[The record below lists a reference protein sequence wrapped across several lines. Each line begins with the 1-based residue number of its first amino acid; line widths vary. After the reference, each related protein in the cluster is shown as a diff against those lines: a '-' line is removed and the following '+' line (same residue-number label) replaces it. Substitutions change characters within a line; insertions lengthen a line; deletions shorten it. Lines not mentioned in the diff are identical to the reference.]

1 MAVGLWETALVL
13 HARRS
18 GAAMESFLMLGRQS
32 LALEPGMIDHLNRT
46 YGVALGKQD
55 FVGQQWA
62 DPLFRSLGAREVFA
76 LDYSDYEGAQF
87 THDMNRPWPGGVPP
101 RQFDVV
107 FDGGTLEHVF
117 NLPQALLN
125 AMSLVKTGGC
135 FLGVSPAD
143 GWLGHGF
150 HQLQPELFFRFFGE
164 SNGFRLRGIWL
175 AEFGPA
181 APAARLFRLMD
192 PAATGCRN
200 LVPGRR
206 PLVLLVHAEKIAE
219 TPAEPAWPGQ
229 SNYTSMWRDE
239 GAEAG
244 KGAGS
249 SSPAWRRTLL
259 RALPRGIGHRIRLWL
274 IAGKHARLARAGWAE
289 ADSLHSE
296 TSP

>member
-18 GAAMESFLMLGRQS
+18 GAAMDDFLMLGRQS
-32 LALEPGMIDHLNRT
+32 LALDPGIIDHLNRT
-46 YGVALGKQD
+46 YGVALKMD
-55 FVGQQWA
+55 DWSGQEWA
-62 DPLFRSLGAREVFA
+62 DPLFRSIGAREVFA

-87 THDMNRPWPGGVPP
+87 THDMNRPWPGGEPP

-125 AMSLVKTGGC
+125 AMSLVRTGGC

-150 HQLQPELFFRFFGE
+150 HQLQPELFFRFFVE
-164 SNGFRLRGIWL
+164 SNGFRLRGVWL
-175 AEFGPA
+175 AEFGP
-181 APAARLFRLMD
+181 PASRSRLFRVAD
-192 PAATGCRN
+192 PALAGCRN

-219 TPAEPAWPGQ
+219 TPAEPSWPGQ
-229 SNYTSMWRDE
+229 SNYTSMWRE
-239 GAEAG
+239 GGGGDGEG
-244 KGAGS
+244 PGGS
-249 SSPAWRRTLL
+249 TPFLRRTLSCC
-259 RALPRGIGHRIRLWL
+259 LPRGIAHRLRLWL
-274 IAGKHARLARAGWAE
+274 IARKHARLARAGWVRV
-289 ADSLHSE
+289 DSLHSE
-296 TSP
+296 GNS